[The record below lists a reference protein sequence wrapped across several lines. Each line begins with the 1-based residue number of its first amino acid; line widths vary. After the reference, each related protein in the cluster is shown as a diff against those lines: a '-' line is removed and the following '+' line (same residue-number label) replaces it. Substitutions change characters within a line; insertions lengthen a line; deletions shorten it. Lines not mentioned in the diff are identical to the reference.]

1 MPFVVNGVRRHFR
14 LRIEMSPDMSILIHP
29 HEAGRVEVEFN
40 SKPIEHGS
48 NSNDIVNITPVSAQ
62 IQQAN
67 PKNIHHSADKT
78 KIVDFINTMQ
88 HEMSTRLYQR
98 LRHSDKIYLDDLD
111 EKTFL
116 GMRNVGM
123 KTYEYFLSVKERYY
137 RKINKEQDKTVLQ

>member
-1 MPFVVNGVRRHFR
+1 MQ
-14 LRIEMSPDMSILIHP
+14 ILP
-29 HEAGRVEVEFN
+29 EAGRVEVEFN

-48 NSNDIVNITPVSAQ
+48 NSNDIVDITPVV
-62 IQQAN
+62 N

-98 LRHSDKIYLDDLD
+98 LRHSDKIYLEDLD

-137 RKINKEQDKTVLQ
+137 KKINKEQDKTVL